1 MSEIGVIQVGVGGMG
16 QTWLSTVAASD
27 HVEHVAWV
35 DVDEQ
40 VLKEK
45 CEAYNFSLRHCY
57 TSLQEA
63 LQKEKAQGL
72 INVTPPQYHKEISC
86 AALEAGL
93 HVLSEKPLA
102 DSMTSAIDIVECA
115 EEAGMILMVAQ
126 NYRYRDVIG
135 TLRETVASGQYGA
148 VGQVQVNF
156 FKGPHFGGFRE
167 EMDYPLIIDMSI
179 HHFDLMRH
187 ILDADP
193 QTLRGHSWNPQ
204 WSWFS
209 GDASACLFFEFE
221 DDLSVVYNG
230 TWCSTGAETSWNGDW
245 RIECE
250 QGVILSRDDV
260 VYAANTGD
268 PLVKIANKEQKRS
281 NQAYLLH
288 EFYEAVT
295 QRTLPGTHG
304 RDNLKSL
311 SMVFGAV
318 KAVRGDKVIEL
329 GDF

>member
-1 MSEIGVIQVGVGGMG
+1 MSKIGVIQVGVGGMG
-16 QTWLSTVAASD
+16 QTWLRTVAASD
-27 HVEHVAWV
+27 EVEYVAWV

-40 VLKEK
+40 VLQKK
-45 CEAYNFSLRHCY
+45 CEAYDFGSQHCY

-63 LQKEKAQGL
+63 LKNEEADGL
-72 INVTPPQYHKEISC
+72 INVTPPQYHRAISC
-86 AALEAGL
+86 TALEAGL

-102 DSMTSAIDIVECA
+102 DSMEAATDIVACA
-115 EEAGMILMVAQ
+115 KEVGTILMVAQ
-126 NYRYRDVIG
+126 NYRYRDVST
-135 TLRETVASGQYGA
+135 TLRETVTLGRYGA

-179 HHFDLMRH
+179 HHFDLMRY

-193 QTLRGHSWNPQ
+193 KTVSGYSWNPK
-204 WSWFS
+204 WSWFA

-221 DDLSVVYNG
+221 NGLSVVYNG
-230 TWCSTGAETSWNGDW
+230 SWCSTGAETSWNGDW

-250 QGVILSRDDV
+250 RGIILSRDDT

-268 PLVKIANKEQKRS
+268 ALESVTSEGQERS

-288 EFYEAVT
+288 EFYQAIT
-295 QRTLPGTHG
+295 QGSRPGTHG

-311 SMVFGAV
+311 GMVFGAV
-318 KAVRGDKVIEL
+318 EAVRTGKTIEL
-329 GDF
+329 